1 MHAISKSFDSKV
13 PVMVDGAR
21 RTFLLTASAFLG
33 MAAAPGRAQAQER
46 QQLIVDKARIVV
58 ETFLNDPQFAKMRV
72 YVQNAYGVLIIPDL
86 LKGGFFIGVE
96 HGTGVLLGRDPMSGA
111 WSQPAFFEIWGGS
124 FGLQFGGQTSDAI
137 FTLMNQGAIQKLL
150 TSRFQLGADAS
161 VAVGE
166 LGAGVGAGTTVQF
179 GEDVYAFA
187 RNMGIYGG
195 LALDGT
201 YAKPRNDMNQ
211 AYFGQ
216 PLTAEQI
223 VRQRTAPTMPGSEAL
238 RQALSQF

>member
-1 MHAISKSFDSKV
+1 
-13 PVMVDGAR
+13 MVDQAR
-21 RTFLLTASAFLG
+21 RCLLLLVAAAPLLTA
-33 MAAAPGRAQAQER
+33 PPAQAQTNDE
-46 QQLIVDKARIVV
+46 QLVIDKARIVV
-58 ETFLNDPQFAKMRV
+58 ESFLNDSDFARMRV
-72 YVQNAYGVLIIPDL
+72 YVQNAYGVLIIPDM

-96 HGTGVLLGRDPMSGA
+96 HGTGVLLARDPQSGA
-111 WSQPAFFEIWGGS
+111 WSEPAFFDIWGGS

-150 TSRFQLGADAS
+150 TARFQLGADAS

-166 LGAGVGAGTTVQF
+166 VGAGIGAGTTVQF

-201 YAKPRNDMNQ
+201 YAKPRDDLNR
-211 AYFGQ
+211 AYYGQ
-216 PLTAEQI
+216 PLSAQQI
-223 VRQRTAPTMPGSEAL
+223 VARRTAPTMSGTQQLKDAL
-238 RQALSQF
+238 AQF

>member
-1 MHAISKSFDSKV
+1 VEVISQG
-13 PVMVDGAR
+13 PVEGDGSMVDRAR
-21 RTFLLTASAFLG
+21 RAFVLSATACAVL
-33 MAAAPGRAQAQER
+33 AATAAPARADQE
-46 QQLIVDKARIVV
+46 QLIVDRARIVV
-58 ETFLNDPQFAKMRV
+58 ESFLADPKLAKMRV
-72 YVQNAYGVLIIPDL
+72 YVQNAYGVLVIPDL

-96 HGTGVLLGRDPMSGA
+96 HGTGVLLGRDPQSGA
-111 WSQPAFFEIWGGS
+111 WSEPAFFDLWGGS
-124 FGLQFGGQTSDAI
+124 FGLQFGGQSSDAI

-150 TSRFQLGADAS
+150 TSKFQLGADAS

-187 RNMGIYGG
+187 RNMGLYGG

-201 YAKPRNDMNQ
+201 YAKPRNDLNA

-216 PLTAEQI
+216 LLTAEQI
-223 VRQRTAPTMPGSEAL
+223 VRQRQAPAMPGTQALREAL
-238 RQALSQF
+238 TRF

>member
-1 MHAISKSFDSKV
+1 MAHLS
-13 PVMVDGAR
+13 R
-21 RTFLLTASAFLG
+21 RTSLLSLL
-33 MAAAPGRAQAQER
+33 AAAGVIGLPGLAWASEE
-46 QQLIVDKARIVV
+46 QLIVDKARIVV
-58 ETFLNDPQFAKMRV
+58 ETFLNDTKFAKMRV

-96 HGTGVLLGRDPMSGA
+96 HGTGVLLGRDPQSGA
-111 WSQPAFFEIWGGS
+111 WSEPAFFDIWGGS

-137 FTLMNQGAIQKLL
+137 FTLMNPGAIQKIV
-150 TSRFQLGADAS
+150 TSHFQLGADAS

-179 GEDVYAFA
+179 GEDVYAFT

-201 YAKPRNDMNQ
+201 YAKPRDDLN
-211 AYFGQ
+211 ACYFGR
-216 PLTAEQI
+216 PLTADQI
-223 VRQRTAPTMPGSEAL
+223 VRQRLAPAMPGTEQL
-238 RQALSQF
+238 RTSLSQF

>member
-1 MHAISKSFDSKV
+1 
-13 PVMVDGAR
+13 MVDRAR
-21 RTFLLTASAFLG
+21 RALLWSLPTAAVVGL
-33 MAAAPGRAQAQER
+33 MPAAAWAND
-46 QQLIVDKARIVV
+46 QQLVVDKARIVV
-58 ETFLNDPQFAKMRV
+58 ESFLNDPDFAKMRV
-72 YVQNAYGVLIIPDL
+72 YVQNAYAVLIIPDL

-96 HGTGVLLGRDPMSGA
+96 HGTGVLLARDPQSGS
-111 WSQPAFFEIWGGS
+111 WSEPAFYDIWGGS

-137 FTLMNQGAIQKLL
+137 FTLMNPGAVQKLL
-150 TSRFQLGADAS
+150 SSRFQLGADAS

-187 RNMGIYGG
+187 RNMGLYGG

-201 YAKPRNDMNQ
+201 YAMPRDSWNQ
-211 AYFGQ
+211 AFYGQ

-223 VRQRTAPTMPGSEAL
+223 VVKRTAPEVLGTQAL
-238 RQALSQF
+238 RESLSRF

>member
-1 MHAISKSFDSKV
+1 
-13 PVMVDGAR
+13 MVDRAR
-21 RTFLLTASAFLG
+21 RALLWSLPTAAVVGL
-33 MAAAPGRAQAQER
+33 MPAAAWAND
-46 QQLIVDKARIVV
+46 QQLVVDKARIVV
-58 ETFLNDPQFAKMRV
+58 ESFLNDPDFAKMRV
-72 YVQNAYGVLIIPDL
+72 YVQNAYAVLIIPDL

-96 HGTGVLLGRDPMSGA
+96 HGTGVLLARDPQSGS
-111 WSQPAFFEIWGGS
+111 WSEPAFYDIWGGS

-137 FTLMNQGAIQKLL
+137 FTLMNPGAVQKLL
-150 TSRFQLGADAS
+150 SSRFQLGADAS

-187 RNMGIYGG
+187 RNMGLYGG

-201 YAKPRNDMNQ
+201 YAMPRDSWNQ
-211 AYFGQ
+211 AFYGQ

-223 VRQRTAPTMPGSEAL
+223 VVKRTAPEVLGTQALREAL
-238 RQALSQF
+238 SRF

>member
-1 MHAISKSFDSKV
+1 
-13 PVMVDGAR
+13 
-21 RTFLLTASAFLG
+21 
-33 MAAAPGRAQAQER
+33 
-46 QQLIVDKARIVV
+46 
-58 ETFLNDPQFAKMRV
+58 MRV

-96 HGTGVLLGRDPMSGA
+96 HGTGVLLARDPQSGT
-111 WSQPAFFEIWGGS
+111 WGQPAFFDIWGGS
-124 FGLQFGGQTSDAI
+124 FGLQFGGQSSDAI

-150 TSRFQLGADAS
+150 SSKFQLGADAS

-187 RNMGIYGG
+187 RNMGLYGG

-201 YAKPRNDMNQ
+201 YAQPRNDWNR
-211 AYFGQ
+211 AYYGQ

-223 VRQRTAPTMPGSEAL
+223 VAGRAAPAATGTEAL
-238 RQALSQF
+238 RNALAQF

>member
-1 MHAISKSFDSKV
+1 
-13 PVMVDGAR
+13 MVDRAR
-21 RTFLLTASAFLG
+21 RALLWSLPTAAVVGL
-33 MAAAPGRAQAQER
+33 MPAAAWAND
-46 QQLIVDKARIVV
+46 QQLVVDKARIVV
-58 ETFLNDPQFAKMRV
+58 ESFLNDPDFAKMRV
-72 YVQNAYGVLIIPDL
+72 YVQNAYAVLIIPDL

-96 HGTGVLLGRDPMSGA
+96 HGTGVLLARDPQSGS
-111 WSQPAFFEIWGGS
+111 WSEPAFYDIWGGS

-137 FTLMNQGAIQKLL
+137 FTLMKPGAVQKLL
-150 TSRFQLGADAS
+150 SSRFQLGADAS

-187 RNMGIYGG
+187 RNMGLYGG

-201 YAKPRNDMNQ
+201 YAMPRDSWNQ
-211 AYFGQ
+211 AFYGQ

-223 VRQRTAPTMPGSEAL
+223 VIKRAAPEVLGTQAL
-238 RQALSQF
+238 RESLSRF

>member
-1 MHAISKSFDSKV
+1 MMGDRT
-13 PVMVDGAR
+13 R
-21 RTFLLTASAFLG
+21 RTFLLSASALAG
-33 MAAAPGRAQAQER
+33 AVACPTLARAGEK

-58 ETFLNDPQFAKMRV
+58 ESFLNDPQFAKMRV
-72 YVQNAYGVLIIPDL
+72 YVQNAYGVLVIPDL

-96 HGTGVLLGRDPMSGA
+96 HGTGVLLGRDPQSGA

-124 FGLQFGGQTSDAI
+124 FGLQFGGQSSDAI
-137 FTLMNQGAIQKLL
+137 FTIMNQGAIQKLL
-150 TSRFQLGADAS
+150 SARFQLGADAS

-187 RNMGIYGG
+187 RNMGVYGG

-201 YAKPRNDMNQ
+201 YAKPRNDLNQ
-211 AYFGQ
+211 AYYGQ

-223 VRQRTAPTMPGSEAL
+223 VRQRIAPAVPGTEGL

>member
-1 MHAISKSFDSKV
+1 MLKSATRLIAVLAFVTAGLAGPPAEAQISEQEQLVARSRLVLDSFLS
-13 PVMVDGAR
+13 
-21 RTFLLTASAFLG
+21 
-33 MAAAPGRAQAQER
+33 
-46 QQLIVDKARIVV
+46 
-58 ETFLNDPQFAKMRV
+58 DPQFESVRV

-96 HGTGVLLGRDPMSGA
+96 HGTGVLLARDPQSGA
-111 WSQPAFFEIWGGS
+111 WSQPAFFDLWGGS
-124 FGLQFGGQTSDAI
+124 FGLQLGGQTSDAI
-137 FTLMNQGAIQKLL
+137 FTLMNPGANQKIL
-150 TSRFQLGADAS
+150 TSNFQLGADAS

-187 RNMGIYGG
+187 RNMGLYGG

-201 YAKPRNDMNQ
+201 YVVTRDEWNQ
-211 AYFGQ
+211 AFYGQ

-223 VRQRTAPTMPGSEAL
+223 VLKNAAPEILGTQSL
-238 RQALSQF
+238 RESLARF

>member
-1 MHAISKSFDSKV
+1 
-13 PVMVDGAR
+13 MVDRAR
-21 RTFLLTASAFLG
+21 RALLFSASAVAVWGLVP
-33 MAAAPGRAQAQER
+33 AAAWANG
-46 QQLIVDKARIVV
+46 QQLVVDKARIVV
-58 ETFLNDPQFAKMRV
+58 ESFLNDPDFEQMRV

-96 HGTGVLLGRDPMSGA
+96 HGTGVLLARDPQSGD
-111 WSQPAFFEIWGGS
+111 WSQPAFFDLWGGS

-137 FTLMNQGAIQKLL
+137 FTLMNAGAVQKLMS
-150 TSRFQLGADAS
+150 SRFQMGADAS

-179 GEDVYAFA
+179 GEDIYAFT
-187 RNMGIYGG
+187 RNMGLYGG

-201 YAKPRNDMNQ
+201 YVMPQDDWNRAF
-211 AYFGQ
+211 YGQ

-223 VRQRTAPTMPGSEAL
+223 VTQRLAPEILGTQAL
-238 RQALSQF
+238 RESLSRF

>member
-1 MHAISKSFDSKV
+1 
-13 PVMVDGAR
+13 MVDRAR
-21 RTFLLTASAFLG
+21 RALLWSLP
-33 MAAAPGRAQAQER
+33 AAAVAALAPAVAWAND
-46 QQLIVDKARIVV
+46 QQLVVDKARIVV
-58 ETFLNDPQFAKMRV
+58 ETFLNDPDFAKMRV
-72 YVQNAYGVLIIPDL
+72 YVQNAYAVLIVPDL

-96 HGTGVLLGRDPMSGA
+96 HGTGVLMARDPQSGT
-111 WSQPAFFEIWGGS
+111 WSEPAFYDIWGGS

-137 FTLMNQGAIQKLL
+137 FTLMNPGAVQKLL
-150 TSRFQLGADAS
+150 SSRFQLGADAS

-187 RNMGIYGG
+187 RNMGLYGG

-201 YAKPRNDMNQ
+201 YAMPRDAWNR
-211 AYFGQ
+211 AFYGQ

-223 VRQRTAPTMPGSEAL
+223 VIKRAAPEVLGTQSLREAL
-238 RQALSQF
+238 SHF

>member
-1 MHAISKSFDSKV
+1 
-13 PVMVDGAR
+13 MVDRAR
-21 RTFLLTASAFLG
+21 RALLWSLPTAAVVGL
-33 MAAAPGRAQAQER
+33 MPAAAWAND
-46 QQLIVDKARIVV
+46 QQLVVDKARIVV
-58 ETFLNDPQFAKMRV
+58 ESFLNDPDFAKMRV
-72 YVQNAYGVLIIPDL
+72 YVQNAYAVLIIPDL

-96 HGTGVLLGRDPMSGA
+96 HGTGVLLARDPQSGS
-111 WSQPAFFEIWGGS
+111 WSEPAFYDIWGGS

-137 FTLMNQGAIQKLL
+137 FTLMNPGAVQKLL
-150 TSRFQLGADAS
+150 SSRFQLGADAS

-187 RNMGIYGG
+187 RNMGLYGG

-201 YAKPRNDMNQ
+201 YAMPRDSWNQ
-211 AYFGQ
+211 AFYGQ

-223 VRQRTAPTMPGSEAL
+223 VIKRAAPEVLGTQAL
-238 RQALSQF
+238 RESLSRF

>member
-1 MHAISKSFDSKV
+1 
-13 PVMVDGAR
+13 MVDRAR
-21 RTFLLTASAFLG
+21 RAILLWASA
-33 MAAAPGRAQAQER
+33 AAASSMLPATAWANDP
-46 QQLIVDKARIVV
+46 QLVVDKARIDV
-58 ETFLNDPQFAKMRV
+58 ESFLGDTDFAKMRV

-96 HGTGVLLGRDPMSGA
+96 HGTGVLLARDPQSGS
-111 WSQPAFFEIWGGS
+111 WSEPAFYDIWGGS

-137 FTLMNQGAIQKLL
+137 FTLMNPGAVQKLM

-187 RNMGIYGG
+187 QNMGLYGG
-195 LALDGT
+195 LSLDGT
-201 YAKPRNDMNQ
+201 YAMPRDAWNH
-211 AYFGQ
+211 AFYGQ

-223 VRQRTAPTMPGSEAL
+223 VSKRMAPEVLGTQALREAL
-238 RQALSQF
+238 TRF

>member
-1 MHAISKSFDSKV
+1 MMHQARRPFLLGTFAAAGLMALPK
-13 PVMVDGAR
+13 GAR
-21 RTFLLTASAFLG
+21 
-33 MAAAPGRAQAQER
+33 AAEE
-46 QQLIVDKARIVV
+46 QLVVDKARIVV
-58 ETFLNDPQFAKMRV
+58 ESFLDDIDFAKMRV
-72 YVQNAYGVLIIPDL
+72 YVQNAYGVLIVPDL

-96 HGTGVLLGRDPMSGA
+96 HGTGVLLARDPQSGA
-111 WSQPAFFEIWGGS
+111 WSEPAFFDIWGGS

-150 TSRFQLGADAS
+150 TAHFQLGADAS

-201 YAKPRNDMNQ
+201 YAKPRDDLNA

-216 PLTAEQI
+216 ALTADQI
-223 VRQRTAPTMPGSEAL
+223 VRRREAPTVPGSQPLRDAL
-238 RQALSQF
+238 ARF

>member
-1 MHAISKSFDSKV
+1 
-13 PVMVDGAR
+13 MVDRAR
-21 RTFLLTASAFLG
+21 RALLWSLPTAAVVGL
-33 MAAAPGRAQAQER
+33 MPAAAWAND
-46 QQLIVDKARIVV
+46 QQLVVDKARIVV
-58 ETFLNDPQFAKMRV
+58 ESFLNDPDFAKMRV
-72 YVQNAYGVLIIPDL
+72 YVQNAYAVLIIPDL

-96 HGTGVLLGRDPMSGA
+96 HGTGVLLARDPQSGS
-111 WSQPAFFEIWGGS
+111 WSEPAFYDIWGGS

-137 FTLMNQGAIQKLL
+137 FTLMNPGAVQKLL
-150 TSRFQLGADAS
+150 SSRFQLGADAS

-187 RNMGIYGG
+187 RNMGLYGG

-201 YAKPRNDMNQ
+201 YAMPRDSWNQ
-211 AYFGQ
+211 AFYGQ

-223 VRQRTAPTMPGSEAL
+223 VVKRTAPEILGTQALREAL
-238 RQALSQF
+238 SRF

>member
-1 MHAISKSFDSKV
+1 
-13 PVMVDGAR
+13 MVQQAR
-21 RTFLLTASAFLG
+21 RSFLVSGSAAAALTAL
-33 MAAAPGRAQAQER
+33 PGRAWASEE
-46 QQLIVDKARIVV
+46 QLVVDKARIVV
-58 ETFLNDPQFAKMRV
+58 ETFLNDTTFAKMRV

-96 HGTGVLLGRDPMSGA
+96 HGTGVLLGRDPQSGA
-111 WSQPAFFEIWGGS
+111 WSEPAFFDIWGGS

-137 FTLMNQGAIQKLL
+137 FTLMNQGAVQKLV
-150 TSRFQLGADAS
+150 TSHFQLGADAS

-201 YAKPRNDMNQ
+201 YAKPRDDLNRSF
-211 AYFGQ
+211 FGQ

-223 VRQRTAPTMPGSEAL
+223 VGKRQAPTMPGSEGLRNAL
-238 RQALSQF
+238 AQF

>member
-1 MHAISKSFDSKV
+1 
-13 PVMVDGAR
+13 MVDRAR
-21 RTFLLTASAFLG
+21 RALLWSLPTAAVVGLLP
-33 MAAAPGRAQAQER
+33 AAAWAND
-46 QQLIVDKARIVV
+46 QQLVVDKARIVV
-58 ETFLNDPQFAKMRV
+58 ESFLNDPDFAKMRV
-72 YVQNAYGVLIIPDL
+72 YVQNAYAVLIIPDL

-96 HGTGVLLGRDPMSGA
+96 HGTGVLLARDPQSGS
-111 WSQPAFFEIWGGS
+111 WSEPAFYDIWGGS

-137 FTLMNQGAIQKLL
+137 FTLMNPGAVQKLL
-150 TSRFQLGADAS
+150 SSRFQLGADAS

-187 RNMGIYGG
+187 RNMGLYGG

-201 YAKPRNDMNQ
+201 YAMPRDAWNQ
-211 AYFGQ
+211 AFYGQ

-223 VRQRTAPTMPGSEAL
+223 VVNRTAPEVLGTQAL
-238 RQALSQF
+238 RESLSRF

>member
-1 MHAISKSFDSKV
+1 MGDRS
-13 PVMVDGAR
+13 R
-21 RTFLLTASAFLG
+21 RDFLLSASALAG
-33 MAAAPGRAQAQER
+33 AAAVPGLALANE

-72 YVQNAYGVLIIPDL
+72 YVQNAYGVLVIPDL

-96 HGTGVLLGRDPMSGA
+96 HGTGVLLGRDPQSGA

-124 FGLQFGGQTSDAI
+124 FGLQFGGQSSDAI
-137 FTLMNQGAIQKLL
+137 FTIMNQGAIQKLL
-150 TSRFQLGADAS
+150 TARFQLGADAS

-187 RNMGIYGG
+187 RNMGLYGG
-195 LALDGT
+195 LAMDGT
-201 YAKPRNDMNQ
+201 YAKPRNDLNH
-211 AYFGQ
+211 AYYGQ
-216 PLTAEQI
+216 SLTAEQI
-223 VRQRTAPTMPGSEAL
+223 VRQRTAPPTSGSEGL
-238 RQALSQF
+238 RQALAQF